1 MSVASPGDLAIVN
14 WSIKLADG
22 QELPEDVKVF
32 DQGKVKFVVGEGG
45 FLPCLHKKVEG
56 MKAGEKKTF
65 DVPPAEAFG
74 EKNPMMGPVDL
85 PGDAAPPGLQVHRK
99 P

>member
-1 MSVASPGDLAIVN
+1 MSSKKVDGEGEEKASPE
-14 WSIKLADG
+14 DG
-22 QELPEDVKVF
+22 AYEEPDE
-32 DQGKVKFVVGEGG
+32 E
-45 FLPCLHKKVEG
+45 VEG